1 MIGLLQTTTDTTA
14 SLLPIMLIGA
24 FFLFIIFRQ
33 RQRQRARQEMLES
46 FVVGDSVR
54 TIGGI
59 IGTIIEMDETEIV
72 LETES
77 GTRLRMLR
85 RALQEPHS

>member
-1 MIGLLQTTTDTTA
+1 
-14 SLLPIMLIGA
+14 MLIGA